1 VTSTASALIA
11 FEGVSKRFRRGKRH
25 TSLSAV
31 IPAAIRRVVR
41 GERVRRDEFWA
52 LRDVSFSVDA
62 GHALGI
68 IGPNGSGKSTA
79 LKLITGILRA
89 DAGRVIVRAPRQ
101 GRGRIGALIE
111 LSAGFHYELSGRD
124 NIYLQGALLGM
135 RRAEV
140 TKKFDEIVAFAEL
153 AEFIDSPVKH
163 YSTGMV
169 ARLGFSIAA
178 HLEPDILLIDEVL
191 AVGDLAFQQRAFARI
206 EELVRR
212 GVPAVVVSHQLNQVM
227 QLCDQAVLLSHGT
240 VACAGTAAE
249 CVARY
254 VSEGTPPSEEGD
266 APIRLS
272 EIAGPFPSQ
281 VAPGDRVRLQV
292 RGTVLRAAD
301 GARPTVG
308 VRVRMLPREE
318 LLFVAHSAGCGAPL
332 PDAGP
337 FELEIELQMNVGPG
351 SYRAQAAAW
360 DLRDLREIARGPSTL
375 IGVGANASASGTV
388 FAAPRMRFLRA

>member
-1 VTSTASALIA
+1 
-11 FEGVSKRFRRGKRH
+11 
-25 TSLSAV
+25 
-31 IPAAIRRVVR
+31 
-41 GERVRRDEFWA
+41 
-52 LRDVSFSVDA
+52 
-62 GHALGI
+62 
-68 IGPNGSGKSTA
+68 
-79 LKLITGILRA
+79 
-89 DAGRVIVRAPRQ
+89 
-101 GRGRIGALIE
+101 
-111 LSAGFHYELSGRD
+111 
-124 NIYLQGALLGM
+124 
-135 RRAEV
+135 
-140 TKKFDEIVAFAEL
+140 
-153 AEFIDSPVKH
+153 
-163 YSTGMV
+163 MV

-240 VACAGTAAE
+240 VVCAGTAAE

-254 VSEGTPPSEEGD
+254 VSEGTPPSEDAD

-272 EIAGPFPSQ
+272 GIAGPFPSQ
-281 VAPGDRVRLQV
+281 VAPGDRVRLHVQ
-292 RGTVLRAAD
+292 GTVLRAAD

-318 LLFVAHSAGCGAPL
+318 LLFVAHSAGCGVQL

-337 FELEIELQMNVGPG
+337 FELEIELEMNVGPG

-375 IGVGANASASGTV
+375 IGVGAHASASGTV
-388 FAAPRMRFLRA
+388 FASPRMRVLRP

>member
-1 VTSTASALIA
+1 VTSTTGALIA

-25 TSLSAV
+25 SSLSEV
-31 IPAAIRRVVR
+31 IPALARRAVGGQR
-41 GERVRRDEFWA
+41 SRREEFWA
-52 LRDVSFSVDA
+52 LRDVSFSIDA

-89 DAGRVIVRAPRQ
+89 DGGRVIVRAPRQ

-140 TKKFDEIVAFAEL
+140 TRKFDEIVAFAEL

-191 AVGDLAFQQRAFARI
+191 AVGDLAFQQRAFGRI

-240 VACAGTAAE
+240 VVCSGTAAE

-254 VSEGTPPSEEGD
+254 VSEGTAPDEHGD
-266 APIRLS
+266 SPVQLS
-272 EIAGPFPSQ
+272 AIAGPFPSQ
-281 VAPGDRVRLQV
+281 VSPGDRIRLHV
-292 RGTVLRAAD
+292 RGHVLPPVN
-301 GARPTVG
+301 GAKPTVG

-318 LLFVAHSAGCGAPL
+318 LLFVAHSAGCGLEL
-332 PDAGP
+332 PDEGP
-337 FELEIELQMNVGPG
+337 FDLEIELQMNVGPG

-375 IGVGANASASGTV
+375 IGVGAEGSASGMVYTS
-388 FAAPRMRFLRA
+388 PRMRFLRS

>member
-1 VTSTASALIA
+1 MTSTASALIA

-31 IPAAIRRVVR
+31 IPAAVRRVLG
-41 GERVRRDEFWA
+41 GERARRDEFWA

-140 TKKFDEIVAFAEL
+140 TMKFDEIVAFAEL

-169 ARLGFSIAA
+169 
-178 HLEPDILLIDEVL
+178 
-191 AVGDLAFQQRAFARI
+191 
-206 EELVRR
+206 
-212 GVPAVVVSHQLNQVM
+212 
-227 QLCDQAVLLSHGT
+227 
-240 VACAGTAAE
+240 
-249 CVARY
+249 
-254 VSEGTPPSEEGD
+254 
-266 APIRLS
+266 
-272 EIAGPFPSQ
+272 
-281 VAPGDRVRLQV
+281 
-292 RGTVLRAAD
+292 
-301 GARPTVG
+301 
-308 VRVRMLPREE
+308 
-318 LLFVAHSAGCGAPL
+318 
-332 PDAGP
+332 
-337 FELEIELQMNVGPG
+337 
-351 SYRAQAAAW
+351 
-360 DLRDLREIARGPSTL
+360 
-375 IGVGANASASGTV
+375 
-388 FAAPRMRFLRA
+388 